1 MPFAG
6 KPVGNTV
13 AEIPSVSVLFNK
25 AKEFQN
31 NTVSQIAQRDD
42 EFSTPSDNSVAY
54 ELMEDKGRKQ
64 VNSFSSDE
72 EPSIDRDI
80 DERYLISEGSGPS
93 KKINYDPARGGGGFS
108 SRNIND
114 KGGSSTNYK
123 NPLTPP
129 NFGANLGKKSFISNN
144 NNNNDC

>member
-13 AEIPSVSVLFNK
+13 AEIPSVSLLFNK
-25 AKEFQN
+25 AKDFRN
-31 NTVSQIAQRDD
+31 NTVSHIGQRDD
-42 EFSTPSDNSVAY
+42 EFPTPSDNSVAY
-54 ELMEDKGRKQ
+54 ELMEDKGRKE

-93 KKINYDPARGGGGFS
+93 KKINYDPARGGDGFS

-114 KGGSSTNYK
+114 KSSTINK

-144 NNNNDC
+144 NNNDC